1 MKISLLLAALLAVL
15 PSGAHAADGPAPAP
29 PATEAPKPEP
39 HVFADGSSEE
49 PPLTVF
55 SAITKIPGDYAAAA
69 STIFAKDQL
78 VPWTAV
84 VVSTAGLM
92 KYDYETWQPFHDWH
106 YKNKGF
112 HDVTEFG
119 WNVGKGGFQF
129 GIAGGFL
136 AYGALFGQHR
146 ALRTASQIIEVVL
159 VAGIT
164 TQVLKHIAG
173 RESPNVATDV
183 QTGRWH
189 WFPNPVKYSKRVSA
203 YDAFPSGHIA
213 TTFGTARVIELNYPE
228 YKWIPF
234 VTYPIVGFV
243 MVSMVATNG
252 HWWSDYPLS
261 LFLAYHFANAVTRG
275 NHPQKAESPTA
286 WHIDPYSPLPGATGI
301 AIGRAF

>member
-1 MKISLLLAALLAVL
+1 MNGFRFPPRCRYAFRMRNLLVFALLAL
-15 PSGAHAADGPAPAP
+15 SAPARAEDP
-29 PATEAPKPEP
+29 STSASTTA
-39 HVFADGSSEE
+39 AAEE
-49 PPLTVF
+49 DPPLGVF
-55 SAITKIPGDYAAAA
+55 TFLTKIPGDYAA
-69 STIFAKDQL
+69 SAKTLTSRDAL
-78 VPWTAV
+78 VPWLV
-84 VVSTAGLM
+84 VAGTTAGLM

-136 AYGALFGQHR
+136 AYGALFGKHR
-146 ALRTASQIIEVVL
+146 ALRTASQIVEVVL

-213 TTFGTARVIELNYPE
+213 TTFATARVIQLNYPE
-228 YKWIPF
+228 YTWIPY

-243 MVSMVATNG
+243 AVSMVATNG

-261 LFLAYHFANAVTRG
+261 LLLAWHFANAVTRG
-275 NHPQKAESPTA
+275 NGPIEEKPTA
-286 WHIDPYSPLPGATGI
+286 WHLDPYVPFDGAG
-301 AIGRAF
+301 GFMVSRRF